1 VIASEK
7 YKQMEPGELL
17 PPNKQK
23 IDQLFANLKTGET
36 EDILSAC
43 ESFIVEDEFF
53 SMGRNSADKK
63 KKRSKQTILFRKRRN
78 TNNA

>member
-23 IDQLFANLKTGET
+23 IDQLFANLKKLVKLK
-36 EDILSAC
+36 IYSLRAK
-43 ESFIVEDEFF
+43 V
-53 SMGRNSADKK
+53 
-63 KKRSKQTILFRKRRN
+63 LL
-78 TNNA
+78 